1 MKTIHARVRVVA
13 CKTMATA
20 SGVVVDA
27 DSKNNPC
34 VVVQQFGEERGQ
46 GLVAVKSFS
55 KAQTIFREKVI
66 VYSYCRFRPPFSS
79 ILIPPPNL
87 KVLPN

>member
-1 MKTIHARVRVVA
+1 
-13 CKTMATA
+13 MATA

-27 DSKNNPC
+27 DSRDDPG
-34 VVVQQFGEERGQ
+34 VIVQQFGEERGQ

-66 VYSYCRFRPPFSS
+66 VNSFLAPTSLLNYVYLSNIMY
-79 ILIPPPNL
+79 I
-87 KVLPN
+87 V